1 MRPIWADIGGFS
13 AQYGSAST
21 AGDFCGNP
29 FILAERNMSPP
40 PTRVKLTAQDH
51 ARVSS
56 LKNLSNFEESF
67 NRSFSLLGY
76 IANRFL
82 IDHMLRVGRLLTEND
97 FEMMV
102 IWGVLAHQ
110 NVAHLMPPGSV
121 PTAILS
127 ERGRLPDD
135 SAIKPLK
142 LRDVADITRI
152 PRETVRRKLERLAV
166 NGHAKRLPCGGWV
179 VIGDRVEPE
188 LRDFTRDTI
197 MRLMAVSDEVF
208 NALKHADSTAENGPR
223 KLP

>member
-1 MRPIWADIGGFS
+1 MPNQESRLELG
-13 AQYGSAST
+13 
-21 AGDFCGNP
+21 
-29 FILAERNMSPP
+29 
-40 PTRVKLTAQDH
+40 AQDH
-51 ARVSS
+51 ARVAS
-56 LKNLSNFEESF
+56 LRNLKDFEQSF
-67 NRSFSLLGY
+67 NRSFSLVAY

-110 NVAHLMPPGSV
+110 NIAHLMPPGSV

-127 ERGRLPDD
+127 ERGRLVDE
-135 SAIKPLK
+135 AVIRPLK

-152 PRETVRRKLERLAV
+152 PRETVRRKLERLAA
-166 NGHAKRLPCGGWV
+166 NGFAKRLPDGGWIV
-179 VIGDRVEPE
+179 VGDRAEPD

-208 NALKHADSTAENGPR
+208 NALRHADAAANEKRHSG
-223 KLP
+223 